1 MKESK
6 PIVIF
11 KTQNPVEAS
20 MIYEI
25 LKSEGIEVFILDT
38 NAGAIT
44 GGIAISSKI
53 AVAPEQ
59 KEEALEIIKAFTSK

>member
-1 MKESK
+1 MEKFE
-6 PIVIF
+6 PVVIF
-11 KTQNPVEAS
+11 KTQNTVEAS

-25 LKSEGIEVFILDT
+25 LKSEGIDCFILDK

-53 AVAPEQ
+53 AVAPKQ
-59 KEEALEIIKAFTSK
+59 KEEALEIIKAFLLK